1 VPTSAPG
8 LGSLPASC
16 LLGAS
21 RAARHA
27 QPQRSAFAQV
37 RSIGFVL
44 GYGLL
49 IFAERAAR
57 VALYSLRARYSRG
70 LSVPSRSF
78 PASASGTASG
88 SASCFPSL
96 ARPPGTHSCGEP
108 TAPCAETASSAG
120 WLGPGADVG
129 RCGTGEPSPGAD
141 VGRVKPSPGAD
152 VERASLVPAQMW
164 HGCAQPHSA
173 AAAHAEPERGTPMPH
188 LHWDSAHP
196 WPHLHRDSARLC
208 HICTGTGSACPPPWC
223 SIGRT
228 LYSLRSVAHSQD
240 SAARH
245 CRTLLA
251 ARCMHRF
258 DCRASLVAR

>member
-1 VPTSAPG
+1 MFTSEPG
-8 LGSLPASC
+8 LCSPLPHLRRDWARC

-21 RAARHA
+21 RAARRA

-49 IFAERAAR
+49 VFAERR
-57 VALYSLRARYSRG
+57 VWRVLYRIRSAPVTLGVCPCRCAHSQYRRRAPPPAPPHAFQASRALPAPTAVANRWLRAQRPQVAPDG
-70 LSVPSRSF
+70 SV
-78 PASASGTASG
+78 
-88 SASCFPSL
+88 
-96 ARPPGTHSCGEP
+96 
-108 TAPCAETASSAG
+108 
-120 WLGPGADVG
+120 LGQMWADVVAWA
-129 RCGTGEPSPGAD
+129 SP
-141 VGRVKPSPGAD
+141 
-152 VERASLVPAQMW
+152 VPAQMW
-164 HGCAQPHSA
+164 HGCAQPRSA

-188 LHWDSAHP
+188 LHRDSAHP

-208 HICTGTGSACPPPWC
+208 HICTGTGSTCPPPWC

-228 LYSLRSVAHSQD
+228 LYSLRSVAHSED

-251 ARCMHRF
+251 AR
-258 DCRASLVAR
+258 SGLIVARRSLPVKWSNASRCVLQC